1 MTLATGSSEVQEDA
15 GIAGGIPVLRVSEHA
30 GTNCPTWR
38 PRIDKFSGL
47 GREGRGGICSI
58 QCPQHRK
65 LAT

>member
-1 MTLATGSSEVQEDA
+1 MTLATGSTEVQED
-15 GIAGGIPVLRVSEHA
+15 AGGIPVLRVSEHA
-30 GTNCPTWR
+30 GTNFPTWR